1 MSTKN
6 PYEIRLDILK
16 MARELVMEEM
26 YTKRDYVMEL
36 WQANNRSGNLDW
48 PEFPS
53 NEQILAKAQE
63 LYQFVE
69 TKPADL
75 GKRIPVK

>member
-6 PYEIRLDILK
+6 PYEIRLDILN

-26 YTKRDYVMEL
+26 YIKRDYVMEL

-53 NEQILAKAQE
+53 NEKILDKAQE

-69 TKPADL
+69 SKSAL
-75 GKRIPVK
+75 VK